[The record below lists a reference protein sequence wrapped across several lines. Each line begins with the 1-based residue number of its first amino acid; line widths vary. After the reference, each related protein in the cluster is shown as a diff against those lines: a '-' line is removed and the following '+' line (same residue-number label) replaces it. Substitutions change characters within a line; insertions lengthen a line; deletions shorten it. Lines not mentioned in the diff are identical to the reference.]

1 MSYELS
7 IKKENGYLHVQVTGT
22 RTMKTV
28 MSMAAEVLSSC
39 LEHKC
44 RKALVDVQSMSGS
57 LDPIDSYEFSSNYL
71 PDLDPTGTIKVAV
84 VDLGE
89 NQNCYE
95 LIAHNARKHGFDI
108 HILSD
113 VDKAIEL
120 LKEGKWS

>member
-1 MSYELS
+1 
-7 IKKENGYLHVQVTGT
+7 
-22 RTMKTV
+22 
-28 MSMAAEVLSSC
+28 MAAEVLSSC

-71 PDLDPTGTIKVAV
+71 PKSATREIKVV
-84 VDLGE
+84 VIDLEE
-89 NQNCYE
+89 NQNRYE